1 MEKLGKE
8 TAAHRFSSLPPRGCC
23 LHQEQFEILFCI
35 QYLQIWGMEC
45 DRSLFSERDMY
56 ISIRIHSCAYVHTCY
71 PLTVFKVLS
80 QSATCSR
87 AQGGSPGG
95 TADV

>member
-8 TAAHRFSSLPPRGCC
+8 TAGRRFSSLPPRGCC

-35 QYLQIWGMEC
+35 QYSQIWGMEC
-45 DRSLFSERDMY
+45 DRGLFSERDMY
-56 ISIRIHSCAYVHTCY
+56 ISIRIHSYVCVHTCY
-71 PLTVFKVLS
+71 PLTIFKVLS
-80 QSATCSR
+80 QSATCPR
-87 AQGGSPGG
+87 VQGRSPGR